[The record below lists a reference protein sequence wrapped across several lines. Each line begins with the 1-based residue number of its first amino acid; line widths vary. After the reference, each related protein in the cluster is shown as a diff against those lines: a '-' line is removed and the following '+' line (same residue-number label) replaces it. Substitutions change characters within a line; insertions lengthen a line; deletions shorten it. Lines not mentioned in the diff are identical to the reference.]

1 MKNETSVAV
10 LYTQRY
16 QRPKNNPKKFE
27 KRDFKMIT
35 APEMMLEL
43 NLAQSIVF
51 VCKKETENCFSVG
64 EEIKMVDLDDVAQIK
79 LQTKS

>member
-1 MKNETSVAV
+1 MKQVLRYYIPSDTSAPK
-10 LYTQRY
+10 TIQRNL
-16 QRPKNNPKKFE
+16 KNVILN
-27 KRDFKMIT
+27 DY